1 MPDIMTY
8 HAKMSVQGK
17 QDAGDTVFMI
27 KAELNDFY
35 DNLEIMKNCARA
47 LCDCHSHGSDGSDGP
62 NTVGGVINIIQ
73 EGLQAA
79 DVESLAAQGIKDVKI
94 SCVQGVRRL
103 SADEPDFTWDDEV

>member
-8 HAKMSVQGK
+8 HANMSVQGK

-27 KAELNDFY
+27 KAELSDFC
-35 DNLEIMKNCARA
+35 DNLGIMKSCARA
-47 LCDCHSHGSDGSDGP
+47 LKPGSPGS
-62 NTVGGVINIIQ
+62 TVGGIIDIIQ

-103 SADEPDFTWDDEV
+103 SAEESPDFTWDDEV

>member
-8 HAKMSVQGK
+8 HANMSVQGK

-47 LCDCHSHGSDGSDGP
+47 LCSCHPRS
-62 NTVGGVINIIQ
+62 NTVGGIIDIIQ

-103 SADEPDFTWDDEV
+103 SADKSPDFTWDDEV

>member
-27 KAELNDFY
+27 KAELDDFY

-47 LCDCHSHGSDGSDGP
+47 LCNCHSHP
-62 NTVGGVINIIQ
+62 NTVGGIINIIQ

-79 DVESLAAQGIKDVKI
+79 DVASLAAQGIKDVKI

>member
-8 HAKMSVQGK
+8 HANMSVQGK

-27 KAELNDFY
+27 KAELDDFY

-47 LCDCHSHGSDGSDGP
+47 LCSCHSHS
-62 NTVGGVINIIQ
+62 NTVGGIINIIQ

-103 SADEPDFTWDDEV
+103 SADESPDFTWDDEV